1 MFLTQDMHASMTDD
15 YGIPVWGSYLI
26 FAIVTIVLGLLLGL
40 VSKKN
45 HLLIYDIRLMMTE
58 VFGYGYS
65 KV

>member
-1 MFLTQDMHASMTDD
+1 MHASMTDD